1 MSATAGERWYR
12 RLLALYPARF
22 RDRFGDEMLDLYRD
36 RARRGDAE
44 SPRWPRLV
52 LDVLATAPLEHAREI
67 GRRRRERGDDP
78 TLSRSNLQMGDGM
91 LWSIQQDIRYAL
103 RSMIRKPAFS
113 AVVLLTLSLGIGAN
127 AAIFSVVNG
136 VLLHPLP
143 FRGADRIVSFTHL
156 DPYWSVSEPEFMDY
170 QRDMRAF
177 ERLAAYNTQDASLT
191 GGNEPAR
198 VTVARVSTEFFR
210 ILGVQPQVGRGFTA
224 DEYTSKAS
232 PVILLSDGVWRAR
245 FGGDRGIVGKDVMIN
260 GRPRTVVGIMPPRF
274 DFPTTATGI
283 WSPMR
288 LNPDSLWTRNNHYL
302 SMVGTL
308 APGMSIARAR
318 TEAITLERRWMKDFP
333 ETYFP
338 GKPFVAN
345 ITTITDS
352 IIGDT
357 RPFLLALLG
366 AVGFVLLIACVNV
379 ANLLL
384 ARGESRRKELAI
396 RTALGASRRRLVR
409 QVLTESA
416 LYAMGGG
423 ALGILFA
430 WWGQRLLIAAA
441 PSSIPRLGEVHIDAT
456 VMAFTFVVS
465 LATGMLFGLVPALRG
480 SRENSADTLKEGGK
494 TSASGTGFRSARSAL
509 VVAEV
514 ALAVVMLT
522 GAGLM
527 LRSLWKLQG
536 TDLGFNPSQLLT
548 MEIALP
554 PAAYPEGRAV
564 DFYHDLVSRVQA
576 MPGVRAAA
584 AVRWLPMDG
593 SGNIWSIFIDGR
605 VVKAISEAPSA
616 APQQVTP
623 EYFKAMSIPI
633 LHGRGFAESD
643 RVGAP
648 YVALVN
654 ETMAKQLWPGHDP
667 IGHTIKMF
675 DTAATWATVIGVV
688 KDVRSQGLQDDVPPT
703 MYFPH
708 AQAGKTN
715 YNAGSTMT
723 LVIHTAGDPALA
735 AGAIRAAARALD
747 KNAPVSQART
757 MDEVVAGS
765 IASRRFSTTL
775 LAVFAL
781 LALLLAGIGI
791 YGVIA
796 YSVSQRTYEIGL
808 RMALGAQR
816 GSVMR
821 LVLSQGMR
829 MTLLGLAIG
838 IVGAIAIMRLLRS
851 MLVNVSVLDLPT
863 LGAVSLAL
871 ATVAAL
877 ACLLPA
883 RRAVE
888 ISPTEA
894 LRGE

>member
-1 MSATAGERWYR
+1 MSETPGERWYR

-22 RDRFGDEMLDLYRD
+22 RERFGDEMLELFRD
-36 RARRGDAE
+36 RERRGGEHAT
-44 SPRWPRLV
+44 RWPRLL
-52 LDVLATAPLEHAREI
+52 LDVLSTAPLEHAHDVA
-67 GRRRRERGDDP
+67 RRRRERRDA
-78 TLSRSNLQMGDGM
+78 TMSRSNPQMGDGM
-91 LWSIQQDIRYAL
+91 LWSIRHDIRYAL
-103 RSMIRKPAFS
+103 RGMLRKPAFS

-127 AAIFSVVNG
+127 AAIFAVVNG
-136 VLLHPLP
+136 ILLRPLP
-143 FRGADRIVSFTHL
+143 YRDAARIVHFEHT

-170 QRDMRAF
+170 KRDMRSF
-177 ERLAAYNTQDASLT
+177 ELLAAYNTGDVSLT
-191 GGNEPAR
+191 GGDEPAR
-198 VTVARVSTEFFR
+198 VEVARVSNEFFHV
-210 ILGVQPQVGRGFTA
+210 LGVQPQVGRTFTP
-224 DEYTSKAS
+224 DEYASKGGS
-232 PVILLSDGVWRAR
+232 VIVLSDAVWRAR
-245 FGGDRGIVGKDVMIN
+245 FGADRHMVGKDVMIN
-260 GRPRTVVGIMPPRF
+260 GRPRTVIGIMPPRF
-274 DFPTTATGI
+274 DYPASITGI

-302 SMVGTL
+302 SMVGKL
-308 APGMSIARAR
+308 ALGTSVERAR
-318 TEAITLERRWMKDFP
+318 VEAMTLERRWMKDFP

-338 GKPFVAN
+338 GKPLLAN
-345 ITTITDS
+345 MSTITDS
-352 IIGDT
+352 IIGST

-366 AVGFVLLIACVNV
+366 AVAFVLLIACVNV

-416 LYAMGGG
+416 LYAIGGG
-423 ALGILFA
+423 ALGIALA

-441 PSSIPRLGEVHIDAT
+441 PTTIPRLGEIHMDAT
-456 VMAFTFVVS
+456 VLAFTFVVS

-480 SRENSADTLKEGGK
+480 SRDDSADTLKEGGK
-494 TSASGTGFRSARSAL
+494 TSTTGTGFRTARGVL

-536 TDLGFNPSQLLT
+536 TDLGFDPSRVLT
-548 MEIALP
+548 MQIALP
-554 PAAYPEGRAV
+554 LAAYPEGRTI
-564 DFYHDLVSRVQA
+564 DFFQDLTTRVEA

-584 AVRWLPMDG
+584 AVRSLPIGGGGD
-593 SGNIWSIFIDGR
+593 IWSIQIDGR
-605 VVKAISEAPSA
+605 VVKVISEAPSA

-623 EYFKAMSIPI
+623 DYFKALSIPI
-633 LHGRGFAESD
+633 LRGRRFLASD

-648 YVALVN
+648 YVAMVN
-654 ETMAKQLWPGHDP
+654 ETMAKQLWPGKDP
-667 IGHTIKMF
+667 VGHTIRMF
-675 DTAATWATVIGVV
+675 DTTAMWATVVGVV
-688 KDVRSQGLQDDVPPT
+688 KDVRSRGLEEEIPPT

-715 YNAGSTMT
+715 YGSALTMS

-735 AGAIRAAARALD
+735 AGAVRAAVRAID
-747 KNAPVSQART
+747 KNVPVSQVRT

-775 LAVFAL
+775 LAAFAL
-781 LALLLAGIGI
+781 LALVLAGIGI

-821 LVLSQGMR
+821 LVLTQGMR
-829 MTLLGLAIG
+829 MTAIGLAIG

-851 MLVNVSVLDLPT
+851 MLVSVSVLDLPT
-863 LGAVSLAL
+863 LGTVSLAL
-871 ATVAAL
+871 AAVAAL

-883 RRAVE
+883 RRAVD

-894 LRGE
+894 LRSE